1 MSAST
6 GKELAKSLVELN
18 MNILRW
24 NREHIEKSFNINGKN
39 RCGELTM
46 RQFHV
51 LLLMRTTGIRTIS
64 DLANWLNISKSSM
77 SIMVNRLR
85 EGGYVEKIKTD
96 ESSDGRISYFRLT
109 EKGISEVHQAEEQLI
124 ENIAG
129 CFSTFSE
136 EAIEKY
142 CSHLRELNELVKT
155 GGFGE

>member
-1 MSAST
+1 MSSMT

-51 LLLMRTTGIRTIS
+51 LLLMQTTGIRTIS
-64 DLANWLNISKSSM
+64 DLSNWLNISKSSI

-85 EGGYVEKIKTD
+85 ESGYLEKTQAG
-96 ESSDGRISYFRLT
+96 EGSDGRISYFRLT
-109 EKGISEVHQAEEQLI
+109 EKGISEVYQAEEQLI

-136 EAIEKY
+136 EAIEKH

>member
-1 MSAST
+1 MSSMT